1 MQWEEDHSS
10 CLEESEKAILE
21 VAFEWVLQGF
31 GRWPGRGDHLPA
43 E

>member
-1 MQWEEDHSS
+1 MLSGD
-10 CLEESEKAILE
+10 SEKAILE

-31 GRWPGRGDHLPA
+31 GRWPGLGDHLPA